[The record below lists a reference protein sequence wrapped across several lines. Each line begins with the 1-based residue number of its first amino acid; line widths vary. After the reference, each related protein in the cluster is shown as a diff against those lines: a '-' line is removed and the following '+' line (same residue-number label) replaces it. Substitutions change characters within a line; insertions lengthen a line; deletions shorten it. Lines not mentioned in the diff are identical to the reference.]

1 MKNVLR
7 TCAPP
12 VLLALAIGAVWQ
24 FCVWWFDVPIFVLAG
39 PLQVATAIRDS
50 FGNLAQATG
59 VTALA
64 ALGGFAGSLVVGTL
78 VALAFSQAR
87 WIRLS
92 CYPYAILLQT
102 VPIVAIAPL
111 VIIWCGYGFR
121 SNIVIAFIV
130 SLFPMITNGTSGMLS
145 VDPELLDLFRLH
157 RASRWQVL
165 TKLRLPNAVPHLLT
179 GARTA
184 SGLAVIGAIVGEFFT
199 GFEPGWRGLGYQ
211 LRGSIDWL
219 DTAETFA
226 AVLAAAVL
234 GMTIFG
240 AMSGLE
246 VLVRR
251 RWYDVSP

>member
-1 MKNVLR
+1 MRNVLKM
-7 TCAPP
+7 CAPP
-12 VLLALAIGAVWQ
+12 ILMALAICVVWQ
-24 FCVWWFDVPIFVLAG
+24 FCVWWFDIPVLLLAS
-39 PLQVATAIRDS
+39 PLEVVAAIYNN
-50 FGNLAQATG
+50 FGDLARAMG

-78 VALAFSQAR
+78 VSLAFAQAR

-111 VIIWCGYGFR
+111 IIIWCGYGFQ
-121 SNIVIAFIV
+121 SNMIIAFIV
-130 SLFPMITNGTSGMLS
+130 SLFPMITNGTAGMLS

-165 TKLRLPNAVPHLLT
+165 TKLQLPNAVPHLLT

-199 GFEPGWRGLGYQ
+199 GFAPEWNGLGYQ
-211 LRGSIDWL
+211 LQGSIGWMN
-219 DTAETFA
+219 TAETFA
-226 AVLAAAVL
+226 AVLAAALL

-240 AMSGLE
+240 AMSGLD

-251 RWYDVSP
+251 RWYDAT